1 MQTHEEQPSTPDP
14 PDIKLISD
22 QILSFL
28 IDKAFIFIVFF
39 LFYLWNRYG
48 SNRLKEMRRQIFLTS
63 EIAAVIEDKI
73 TEIRADCNA
82 DRVLYGQFHNG
93 EMWANG
99 LHFYRFSAI
108 NEKVK
113 PGISEIAGS
122 IKDIPSEILH
132 REVHKLVRDG
142 IIDIEIDNCE
152 TKCRKHLESIGIR
165 RVVQALITLDDNP
178 VGIVSIQ
185 FRDEKLEDIDYDNL
199 KKKIDN
205 ISYKIYKCKQKY
217 SRNPIVRLMGKIN

>member
-1 MQTHEEQPSTPDP
+1 MRTHEEQPSTPDP

-22 QILSFL
+22 QILGFL
-28 IDKAFIFIVFF
+28 LDKAFIFIVFF

-48 SNRLKEMRRQIFLTS
+48 SDRLKEMRRQIFLTS

-73 TEIRADCNA
+73 TEIRADCDA

-113 PGISEIAGS
+113 PGISQISKS
-122 IKDIPSEILH
+122 INGIPSEILH
-132 REVHKLVRDG
+132 REVHKLVKDG
-142 IIDIEIDNCE
+142 IIDIEIDDCE
-152 TKCRKHLESIGIR
+152 PKCRRHLESIGIR
-165 RVVQALITLDDNP
+165 RVIHALITLDDNP

-185 FRDEKLEDIDYDNL
+185 FRDEKLNIIDYDNL
-199 KKKIDN
+199 RKNIDS

-217 SRNPIVRLMGKIN
+217 SKNPIVRLMGKTN